1 MFSRFKLLS
10 VILISLSALHLPMAF
25 GADST
30 LNEALQNAEKLGL
43 EQIHAFFPEGK
54 ILPEAAW
61 PTGGIWD
68 DIRDS
73 DPSHFNDLM
82 FRRLISQ
89 VDNFFK
95 IDFIFPLLVKSKVLS
110 LQSSKEDWKKAADMR
125 ERLLRQI
132 PRQIL
137 FRLGQYQRL
146 QDEEDESLPLPKLSE
161 SIKKVL
167 GENCTDLLKND
178 STESSDPK

>member
-1 MFSRFKLLS
+1 MSSRFKLLS
-10 VILISLSALHLPMAF
+10 VILISLSALHLPTAF
-25 GADST
+25 GANST
-30 LNEALQNAEKLGL
+30 LDEAIQNAEKLGL
-43 EQIHAFFPEGK
+43 EQIHTLFPEGA
-54 ILPEAAW
+54 ISSQATW
-61 PTGGIWD
+61 PTGGTWD
-68 DIRDS
+68 QIRDS
-73 DPSHFNDLM
+73 DPSRFSDLM
-82 FRRLISQ
+82 FRRLIGH

-110 LQSSKEDWKKAADMR
+110 FHSSKEDWKKAADMR

-137 FRLGQYQRL
+137 FRLGQYQRF
-146 QDEEDESLPLPKLSE
+146 QAEEDESLPLPKLSE